1 MQELCFKFCC
11 GLKTAKVHSYGEWPL
26 LFIKGFMLKLGKA
39 LYIKLLQSCYVGMRK
54 LNMKQKNFF
63 FIIQSS
69 KSASEDWMAE
79 GFFFT
84 L

>member
-1 MQELCFKFCC
+1 
-11 GLKTAKVHSYGEWPL
+11 
-26 LFIKGFMLKLGKA
+26 MLKLGKA